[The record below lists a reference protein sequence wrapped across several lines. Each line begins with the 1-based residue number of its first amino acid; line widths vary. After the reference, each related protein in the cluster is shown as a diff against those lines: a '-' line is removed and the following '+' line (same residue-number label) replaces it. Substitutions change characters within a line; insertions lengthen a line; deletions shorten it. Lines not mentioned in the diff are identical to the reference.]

1 MNNSSAQE
9 SYSITLNDDQL
20 SALTTTDTITLN
32 GSSCYASYDPSS
44 CHTIT
49 LNTSPSFTTVY
60 TGGTSS
66 SGATYT
72 IGSGISSIDI
82 SSLQIN
88 LPVEWVTCFPDW
100 ARIEKMCEEYPA
112 LKIAFE
118 KFKTTYKLVQDDYD
132 MPPNK
137 RIKP

>member
-20 SALTTTDTITLN
+20 SALTTTDTITLT
-32 GSSCYASYDPSS
+32 GSSYTTYDPSA

-60 TGGTSS
+60 SGGTSS

-72 IGSGISSIDI
+72 IGTGISSIDI

-88 LPVEWVTCFPDW
+88 LPIEWVTCFPDW